1 MARPKPQTS
10 LLDDVLTRAVRATP
24 GFPPW
29 YERLPQEAREE
40 LEAVRAA
47 YDPSIHQKTTYAK
60 AVIAAAR
67 ERGWEICGPQGG
79 INWLV
84 GKR

>member
-1 MARPKPQTS
+1 MAAKKSPS
-10 LLDDVLTRAVRATP
+10 LLDDVLAKAVRNTP
-24 GFPPW
+24 GFAPW
-29 YERLPQEAREE
+29 YERLPPEAREE

-47 YDPSIHQKTTYAK
+47 YDPSIHQKTTYAR
-60 AVIAAAR
+60 AIIAAAR
-67 ERGWEICGPQGG
+67 ERGWEICGQQGV

>member
-1 MARPKPQTS
+1 MAAKKSPS
-10 LLDDVLTRAVRATP
+10 LLDDVLTRAVRKQP
-24 GFPPW
+24 GFTPW
-29 YERLPQEAREE
+29 YGRLPPEAREE

-47 YDPSIHQKTTYAK
+47 YDPSIHQKTTYAR
-60 AVIAAAR
+60 AIIAAAR
-67 ERGWEICGPQGG
+67 ERGWEICGQQGV

>member
-1 MARPKPQTS
+1 MAAKPKPS
-10 LLDDVLTRAVRATP
+10 LLDDVLTRAVRKQP
-24 GFPPW
+24 GFAPW
-29 YERLPQEAREE
+29 YERLPPEAREE

-60 AVIAAAR
+60 AIVAAAR
-67 ERGWEICGPQGG
+67 ERGWDICGQQGV

>member
-1 MARPKPQTS
+1 MAAKPKPS
-10 LLDDVLTRAVRATP
+10 LLADVLTRAVRKQP
-24 GFPPW
+24 GFSPW
-29 YERLPQEAREE
+29 YERLPVEAREE

-47 YDPSIHQKTTYAK
+47 YDPAIHQKTTYAR

-67 ERGWEICGPQGG
+67 ERGWEICGQQGV

-84 GKR
+84 QKR

>member
-1 MARPKPQTS
+1 MAAKSKPS
-10 LLDDVLTRAVRATP
+10 LLDDVLTRATRKQP
-24 GFPPW
+24 GFTPW
-29 YERLPQEAREE
+29 YGRLPPEAREE

-47 YDPSIHQKTTYAK
+47 YDPSIHQKTTYAR
-60 AVIAAAR
+60 AIIAAAR
-67 ERGWEICGPQGG
+67 ERGWEICGQQGV

>member
-1 MARPKPQTS
+1 MAARPKPS
-10 LLDDVLTRAVRATP
+10 LLDDVLTRAVRKQP
-24 GFPPW
+24 GFAPW
-29 YERLPQEAREE
+29 YERLPPEAREE

-47 YDPSIHQKTTYAK
+47 YDPSIHQKTTYAR
-60 AVIAAAR
+60 AIIAAAR
-67 ERGWEICGPQGG
+67 ERGWEICGQQGV